1 MTSSTTN
8 GRTTGTRTESPFEDY
23 EDDVT
28 FNLRRAEEERI
39 KAEQAECDFERHWRL
54 EIATIFARRAHA
66 ASALH

>member
-1 MTSSTTN
+1 MTIKTN
-8 GRTTGTRTESPFEDY
+8 GRTAGTGNSPSFDDY

-39 KAEQAECDFERHWRL
+39 KAEQSDCDFERRWRL